1 MINAVG
7 VKNFRSIK
15 DITINEGYIDLKPF
29 TVLLGKNS
37 SGKSTFLR
45 LFPLLKQ
52 SVSGRTRGAL
62 ALYGDEVD
70 FGDFDTLV
78 SCDSDNQHDDFL
90 ELRFKG
96 YFDAKKQNKSRASSA
111 FTDVESFDYTALF
124 IIKNN
129 PSSDDLFIS
138 NARLLFLDNEI
149 AFSINEKNEVTQF
162 TINGDSIYQDKLDDK
177 HVQYLPN
184 HPGFPVFNIQ
194 NNLIEEFDPFRKFFY
209 HQILSKGYS
218 LNLDFIQLNLRTI
231 KSKENL
237 KDSLREFLRNNN
249 NVVDS
254 LKNID
259 DFIQSNVSNMY
270 AILTSQELFQEFYNN
285 YLFLNFNFIY
295 NLITSDLTE
304 DFLISTYSKPLR
316 ANADRYYRGRT
327 LYINEINSDGSNLV
341 EYFSNLQSTRQKSFE
356 NWMKEN
362 FHFYYTV
369 EKSKGYKSIMIHEAN
384 VKHNV
389 TDMGFGFSQIL
400 PIITQLWVLSE
411 NTDNQARRI
420 IYSIEQPELH
430 LHPALQNKLIKSLVK
445 IAAVG
450 KKKNLNISFII
461 ETHSE
466 TMVNKLGRLV
476 EEEQI
481 GTDDIQV
488 LIFSKDNSDHF
499 SNIETSTFNEN
510 GELKNWP
517 VGFFGDD
524 E

>member
-96 YFDAKKQNKSRASSA
+96 YFDAKKKNINRVLFSQS
-111 FTDVESFDYTALF
+111 TYIESFDYTALF
-124 IIKNN
+124 KIKNN

-149 AFSINEKNEVTQF
+149 AFSINEKSEVTQF
-162 TINGDSIYQDKLDDK
+162 TINGDDTFKNKLEDKRI
-177 HVQYLPN
+177 QYVSN
-184 HPGFPVFNIQ
+184 HPGFPVFSI
-194 NNLIEEFDPFRKFFY
+194 RKDSQLKIFF
-209 HQILSKGYS
+209 QMI
-218 LNLDFIQLNLRTI
+218 DRTI
-231 KSKENL
+231 LVTPDDFDSFILYHNIIGSIMR
-237 KDSLREFLRNNN
+237 KDGFALFLRKKLASRGLHKKKFSFDLTEINF
-249 NVVDS
+249 D
-254 LKNID
+254 
-259 DFIQSNVSNMY
+259 
-270 AILTSQELFQEFYNN
+270 ILYNQ
-285 YLFLNFNFIY
+285 YLFLNFTLIY

-304 DFLISTYSKPLR
+304 DFLISSYSKPLR

-481 GTDDIQV
+481 ESDDIQV
-488 LIFSKDNSDHF
+488 LIFSKDNPDHF
-499 SNIETSTFNEN
+499 SNIETSAFNEN